1 MACKQD
7 LTSEQVRQIVRDEM
21 RNREYDNYIISL
33 ITRTDLD
40 SRVRDLVERNLKSV
54 VDQCVGKAISDYN
67 KYYLPDKIRSNLTTM
82 MKELLP
88 TMIKG
93 EILEKLGHLSG
104 INTIMEEYRTGIQSE
119 LHQQTQS
126 FYQTMTEQLQQ
137 ISGIRDR
144 QIQEFNIQAR
154 QLAVNLVKELV
165 ASNGNV
171 IQGFKDE
178 LARQNLANFITTKT
192 DAMGDITRLK
202 EKCKRLEESLSTQQW
217 ISVGLTFGLLS
228 CVSMVVYVVMN
239 K

>member
-7 LTSEQVRQIVRDEM
+7 LTSEQIRQIVRDEM
-21 RNREYDNYIISL
+21 RYREYDNYIISL

-40 SRVRDLVERNLKSV
+40 SRLRDLVDRNRKSI
-54 VDQCVGKAISDYN
+54 VDQCVGKSVSDYN

-126 FYQTMTEQLQQ
+126 FHQAMTEQLQQ
-137 ISGIRDR
+137 ISRI
-144 QIQEFNIQAR
+144 
-154 QLAVNLVKELV
+154 
-165 ASNGNV
+165 
-171 IQGFKDE
+171 
-178 LARQNLANFITTKT
+178 
-192 DAMGDITRLK
+192 
-202 EKCKRLEESLSTQQW
+202 
-217 ISVGLTFGLLS
+217 
-228 CVSMVVYVVMN
+228 
-239 K
+239 